1 MQSAEEDPKRPRPEK
16 REGREISRLL
26 VATDLSELSMVA
38 LETAGE
44 LARRLGASVTIFYV
58 VEDHLPPILVGVTET
73 DRKEVLEQHRRRA
86 ERVLE
91 TYVTEPLA
99 DHAVEV
105 RAAIGHPARE
115 IVRLA
120 EEEGFDLIVMASHGY
135 GPLSQI
141 LLGSTAE
148 RVLHHA
154 PCPVLVV
161 PSKRDRRGGTAT
173 G

>member
-1 MQSAEEDPKRPRPEK
+1 MSSQGEA
-16 REGREISRLL
+16 REHREISRLL
-26 VATDLSELSMVA
+26 VATDLSEPSLVA
-38 LETAGE
+38 LELAGE
-44 LARRLGASVTIFYV
+44 LGRRLGASITVLYV

-73 DRKEVLEQHRRRA
+73 DRSEILEEHRRRA

-91 TYVTEPLA
+91 TYVAEPLT

-105 RAAIGHPARE
+105 RTAVGHPARE
-115 IVRLA
+115 IVRQA
-120 EEEGFDLIVMASHGY
+120 EAGGFDLIVVASHGY
-135 GPLSQI
+135 GPLRQI

-161 PSKRDRRGGTAT
+161 PSERRRGGSAA